1 MSDQSAPPARTLLVE
16 DDPAVAVVHR
26 GFVESHPRFVVV
38 GEARTGTDALRL
50 AAELRPDLVLLDLHL
65 PDIGGL
71 DVLRRLRLLPGP
83 PVDVVA
89 TTAARELD
97 SVRQAMAGGVVAYLV
112 KPFTSAALRERLDEV
127 WQRREDVRRAQAT
140 LDQDQVDQLLAG
152 PRLGLPPK
160 GLSERSRALVQ
171 EALMRLCGVGEGAVA
186 GAAAGGAAVAGD
198 AGAVSG
204 GILAGGARPGGAASG
219 RAASGGA
226 ASDGAVSGGAASGH
240 VEVRDASA
248 AEVAEAVGMSRV
260 SARRYLEHLVTEG
273 RAQVTP
279 RYGATGRP
287 ENRYRPR

>member
-1 MSDQSAPPARTLLVE
+1 MTERARTLLVE

-38 GEARTGTDALRL
+38 GEARNGADALRL
-50 AAELRPDLVLLDLHL
+50 AAALRPDLVLLDLHL

-112 KPFTSAALRERLDEV
+112 KPFTAAALRERLDEV
-127 WQRREDVRRAQAT
+127 WERREDVRRAQDT
-140 LDQDQVDQLLAG
+140 LGQDEVDQLLAG
-152 PRLGLPPK
+152 PRSATTLPPK
-160 GLSERSRALVQ
+160 GLSERSRTLVH
-171 EALMRLCGVGEGAVA
+171 EALGRLCA
-186 GAAAGGAAVAGD
+186 D
-198 AGAVSG
+198 AGS
-204 GILAGGARPGGAASG
+204 
-219 RAASGGA
+219 
-226 ASDGAVSGGAASGH
+226 
-240 VEVRDASA
+240 VRDASA

-260 SARRYLEHLVTEG
+260 SARRYLEHLVAEG
-273 RAQVTP
+273 HAQVSP

-287 ENRYRPR
+287 ENRYRPT

>member
-1 MSDQSAPPARTLLVE
+1 MTELARTLVVE
-16 DDPAVAVVHR
+16 DDPAVATVHR

-38 GEARTGTDALRL
+38 GEARTGADALRL
-50 AAELRPDLVLLDLHL
+50 VSALRPDLVLLDLHL

-71 DVLRRLRLLPGP
+71 DVLQRLRMLPGP

-127 WQRREDVRRAQAT
+127 WQRREDVRRAQDT
-140 LDQDQVDQLLAG
+140 LDQDEVDQLLAG
-152 PRLGLPPK
+152 PRSADRLPK
-160 GLSERSRALVQ
+160 GLSGRSRDLVRAAL
-171 EALMRLCGVGEGAVA
+171 ARLCAGTADGDAA
-186 GAAAGGAAVAGD
+186 GA
-198 AGAVSG
+198 
-204 GILAGGARPGGAASG
+204 
-219 RAASGGA
+219 
-226 ASDGAVSGGAASGH
+226 
-240 VEVRDASA
+240 DASA

-273 RAQVTP
+273 YAQVAP

-287 ENRYRPR
+287 ENRYRPA

>member
-1 MSDQSAPPARTLLVE
+1 MTEQARTLVVE

-38 GEARTGTDALRL
+38 GEARNGADALRL
-50 AAELRPDLVLLDLHL
+50 AAALRPDLVLLDLNL

-112 KPFTSAALRERLDEV
+112 KPFTAATLRERLDEV
-127 WQRREDVRRAQAT
+127 WQRREDVRRAQDT
-140 LDQDQVDQLLAG
+140 LDQEEVDQLLAG
-152 PRLGLPPK
+152 PRSTTTLPPK
-160 GLSERSRALVQ
+160 GLSERSRDLVREALV
-171 EALMRLCGVGEGAVA
+171 RLCGVAVDAA
-186 GAAAGGAAVAGD
+186 GATVDAAGVAA
-198 AGAVSG
+198 
-204 GILAGGARPGGAASG
+204 
-219 RAASGGA
+219 
-226 ASDGAVSGGAASGH
+226 
-240 VEVRDASA
+240 RDASA

-260 SARRYLEHLVTEG
+260 SARRYLEHLVAEG
-273 RAQVTP
+273 YAQVTP

-287 ENRYRPR
+287 ENRYRPA

>member
-1 MSDQSAPPARTLLVE
+1 MTGRARTLVVE

-38 GEARTGTDALRL
+38 GEARNGADALRL
-50 AAELRPDLVLLDLHL
+50 AAGLRPDLVLLDLHL

-112 KPFTSAALRERLDEV
+112 KPFTSAALRDRLDEV
-127 WQRREDVRRAQAT
+127 WQRREDLRRAEDT
-140 LDQDQVDQLLAG
+140 LDQDAVDQLLAG
-152 PRLGLPPK
+152 PRATALPPK

-171 EALMRLCGVGEGAVA
+171 EALARLCGSPGEA
-186 GAAAGGAAVAGD
+186 GSAAV
-198 AGAVSG
+198 
-204 GILAGGARPGGAASG
+204 P
-219 RAASGGA
+219 
-226 ASDGAVSGGAASGH
+226 
-240 VEVRDASA
+240 RDASA
-248 AEVAEAVGMSRV
+248 AEVAGAVGMSRV
-260 SARRYLEHLVTEG
+260 SARRYLEHLVREG
-273 RAQVTP
+273 LAQVTP

-287 ENRYRPR
+287 ENRYRPT

>member
-1 MSDQSAPPARTLLVE
+1 MTERARTLIVE

-38 GEARTGTDALRL
+38 GEARNGADALRL
-50 AAELRPDLVLLDLHL
+50 AAALRPDLVLLDLHL

-112 KPFTSAALRERLDEV
+112 KPFTAATLRERLDEV
-127 WQRREDVRRAQAT
+127 WQRREDVRRAQDT
-140 LDQDQVDQLLAG
+140 LGQEEVDQLLAG
-152 PRLGLPPK
+152 PRSATTLPPK
-160 GLSERSRALVQ
+160 GLSERSRTLVHEALV
-171 EALMRLCGVGEGAVA
+171 RLCA
-186 GAAAGGAAVAGD
+186 D
-198 AGAVSG
+198 
-204 GILAGGARPGGAASG
+204 PGGPDGPAG
-219 RAASGGA
+219 RGSA
-226 ASDGAVSGGAASGH
+226 DGPGTSA
-240 VEVRDASA
+240 VRDASA

-260 SARRYLEHLVTEG
+260 SARRYLEHLVAEG
-273 RAQVTP
+273 HAQVSP

-287 ENRYRPR
+287 ENRYRPS